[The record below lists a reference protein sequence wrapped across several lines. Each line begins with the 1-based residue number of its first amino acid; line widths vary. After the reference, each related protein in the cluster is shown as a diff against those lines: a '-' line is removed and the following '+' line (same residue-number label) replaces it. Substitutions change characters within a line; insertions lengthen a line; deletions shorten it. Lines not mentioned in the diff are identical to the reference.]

1 MFKKFQLKN
10 GLKVLLVE
18 SKKSPVVS
26 VQMWVKTGSADER
39 KGEEGISHFIEH
51 LLFKG
56 TRKFGVGEIA
66 ATVEGSGGE
75 LNAYTSF
82 DQTVFYVTIS
92 KEFTNTALEVISD
105 MMGFPLFDQKEINN
119 EREVVIEEIKRGRDN
134 PHRQASQLLFGQAYK
149 KHPYGL
155 PVIGFDKVIKK
166 VSRKTLI
173 NYYQSR
179 YVPRNMMLIVVGDFD
194 ASEMKVKVESYFAEM
209 KDLKLR
215 RVVRPR
221 EAKQTKPRIK
231 VLKTA
236 FEEAQVNIAWKIPK
250 FDHQDIP
257 ALDVLALILGQGDS
271 SRLMHRLRL
280 EKPLVNSVSASS
292 FTPFDPGFFAVSMS
306 LVRENLDTALPVLIE
321 ELYQALAVPPQSEE
335 LAKAVMNLASE
346 EFYSMETVDG
356 MARTFG
362 SYEHHFGDYKYF
374 NKIMKKVNG
383 LKPADIVAV
392 ARKYLRPETMTV
404 TMTTPRGEREAAKIL
419 TAATKKFRVP
429 PPAKKGKA
437 AKKAKPN
444 RLKWKLSTRSVG
456 GDDRPTKVPRK
467 EGVLILR
474 EAHDTPVISLRSA
487 FRGGVRQEG
496 PGQGGLTEL
505 LSRVW
510 ATETK
515 SWSERQLYHE
525 VEAMAASLSAFGG
538 RNTIGLT
545 LTTISDHTDKAL
557 ELFQSVLLEPTFSA
571 EIIEREK
578 TIMLE
583 QLKHR
588 NDNPAQVAVLK
599 FMQKMFGDHPY
610 GRDPMGDEKSLR
622 GLGTKELFSHYN
634 KMVTRQNFVGVSSGD
649 LNPKQLGQ
657 KIDGF
662 LGRLSAGERIR
673 DHFAFAP
680 PQETLRLFEANEKE
694 QTHIVYGFPGLTL
707 TDPQRFSLQVLQ
719 SILAGQGGRLFIE
732 LRDKASLAYSVAPL
746 RMEGL
751 DGGYFAAYIGCS
763 PEKGAKA
770 IAMMETEFSKLCDKE
785 VPEAELERARRY
797 LIGRHDIDLQRNTA
811 VSSSLLFDEIYDID
825 FVETYRYAERIR
837 AVSAKDVRNLAR
849 QLLQQKFIIS
859 AIGRECPW

>member
-92 KEFTNTALEVISD
+92 KEFTDTALEVISD
-105 MMGFPLFDQKEINN
+105 MMGFPLFDQAEINN

-134 PHRQASQLLFGQAYK
+134 PHRQASQLLFGMAYK

-155 PVIGFDKVIKK
+155 PVIGFDRVIKK
-166 VSRKTLI
+166 VSRKTLV

-179 YVPRNMMLIVVGDFD
+179 YVPRNMMLLVVGDFD
-194 ASEMKVKVESYFAEM
+194 TKEMKAKVEGTFSEM

-215 RVVRPR
+215 RVARAR

-231 VLKTA
+231 VLKTS

-250 FDHQDIP
+250 FDHKDIP

-280 EKPLVNSVSASS
+280 DKPLVNSVSASS

-306 LVRENLDTALPVLIE
+306 LVRENLETALPVLIE
-321 ELYQALAVPPQSEE
+321 ELYQMLSSPPQPEE

-374 NKIMKKVNG
+374 NQIMKAVHG
-383 LKPADIVAV
+383 LKPTDILTV

-419 TAATKKFRVP
+419 AAATKKFKAP
-429 PPAKKGKA
+429 PVQKTKATKQGKA
-437 AKKAKPN
+437 T
-444 RLKWKLSTRSVG
+444 RLKWKLSTKTG
-456 GDDRPTKVPRK
+456 DGDDRPIKQARK

-474 EAHDTPVISLRSA
+474 EAHDTPVISLRCA
-487 FRGGVRQEG
+487 FRGGVRQEKTE
-496 PGQGGLTEL
+496 QGGLTEL

-515 SWSERQLYHE
+515 SFSERQLYHE

-538 RNTIGLT
+538 RNTVGVT
-545 LTTISDHTDKAL
+545 LTTVSDHAEKAI
-557 ELFQSVLLEPTFSA
+557 ELFQSVLLEPSFNT

-599 FMQKMFGDHPY
+599 FMQSMFGIHPY

-622 GLGTKELFSHYN
+622 GLGPNELRAHYE

-649 LNPKQLGQ
+649 LSPKDMGQ

-662 LGRLSAGERIR
+662 LKRLSAGERIR
-673 DHFAFAP
+673 DHFPFAP
-680 PQETLRLFEANEKE
+680 PQETVRLFEANEKE

-763 PEKGAKA
+763 PEKGTKA
-770 IAMMETEFSKLCDKE
+770 ITMMEAEFEKLCDKE
-785 VPEAELERARRY
+785 VPESELERARRY

-825 FVETYRYAERIR
+825 FTETYRYAERIR

-849 QLLQQKFIIS
+849 QLFQQKFVVS